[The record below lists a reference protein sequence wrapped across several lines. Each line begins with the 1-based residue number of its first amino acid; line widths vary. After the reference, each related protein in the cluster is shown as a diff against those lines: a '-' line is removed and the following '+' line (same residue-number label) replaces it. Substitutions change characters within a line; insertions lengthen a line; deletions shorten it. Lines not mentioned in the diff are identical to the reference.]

1 MGEKQKK
8 EGGLQL
14 FRRGWLLLL
23 GAVVGVLLILIGNGH
38 LFSNQKGQASE
49 QVEQSDP
56 LLAYAAQTEQKIA
69 LLFAGVMGVSEVQVV
84 VTLEGDFT
92 YVYATE
98 NETVQKDGVSESH
111 TSYVTVGSGANEQT
125 VLLTRIYPRVS
136 GIGVV
141 CRGGGDARVRRELI
155 ALLEAAYGISSNH
168 IYITEANE

>member
-8 EGGLQL
+8 EGGASL

-23 GAVVGVLLILIGNGH
+23 GAAVGVLLILIGNGH

-49 QVEQSDP
+49 QVAPSDP

-69 LLFAGVMGVSEVQVV
+69 SLCTGVMGVSEVQLV

-98 NETVQKDGVSESH
+98 NETVQKDGISESH
-111 TSYVTVGSGANEQT
+111 TSYVTIGSGANEQA

>member
-1 MGEKQKK
+1 MGEKQKN
-8 EGGLQL
+8 EGGLRL

-23 GAVVGVLLILIGNGH
+23 GAAVGVLLILVGNGQ
-38 LFSNQKGQASE
+38 LFSDQKDKTSE
-49 QVEQSDP
+49 QTVQTDP
-56 LLAYAAQTEQKIA
+56 LLAYATLTEQKIA
-69 LLFAGVMGVSEVQVV
+69 SLCSQVLGVHDVQVV

-98 NETVQKDGVSESH
+98 SKTVQKEGVSESH

-125 VLLTRIYPRVS
+125 VLLTRTYPRVS